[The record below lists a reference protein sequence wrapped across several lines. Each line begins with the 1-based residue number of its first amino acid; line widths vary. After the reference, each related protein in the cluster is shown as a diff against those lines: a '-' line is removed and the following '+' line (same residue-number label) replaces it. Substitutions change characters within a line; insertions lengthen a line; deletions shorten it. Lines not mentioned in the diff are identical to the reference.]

1 MQNLDHHAS
10 RSEPLPLNPMAAIQL
25 LDLFRDPD
33 HDVDRIVECIS
44 QDSALSAETL
54 RRCNS
59 VVFGGTERV
68 TDIFEAV
75 SRLGYYELYGII
87 AASLGAKM
95 TSARA
100 GTAGTA
106 KPAGAV
112 RADFPPSDDNEMFDG
127 FMPPLT

>member
-1 MQNLDHHAS
+1 MQNLDHQAS
-10 RSEPLPLNPMAAIQL
+10 RSEPLPLNPMAAVQL

-44 QDSALSAETL
+44 QDPVLSAETL
-54 RRCNS
+54 RRCNN
-59 VVFGGTERV
+59 VVFGGAERV

-95 TSARA
+95 TATRSAT
-100 GTAGTA
+100 GSG
-106 KPAGAV
+106 KPGGAV
-112 RADFPPSDDNEMFDG
+112 RADFPRSDDHERFDG
-127 FMPPLT
+127 FLPPRT